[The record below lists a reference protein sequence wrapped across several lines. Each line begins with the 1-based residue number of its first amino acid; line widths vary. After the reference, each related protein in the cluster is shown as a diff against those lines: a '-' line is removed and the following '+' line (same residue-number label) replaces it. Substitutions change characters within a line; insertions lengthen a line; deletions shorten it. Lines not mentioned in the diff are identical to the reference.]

1 MFWFPISCHFSYFPL
16 FRLIKE
22 KREGL
27 LKKTKLLSTLNI
39 KQNICRAELL
49 RKEGARRRNTS
60 GTRPLSAISDSNFD
74 PFDLLGIEKAENGQ
88 ELSYGHLLVPSR
100 HYQKEKKHG
109 NVTHETTTFE
119 LTNTNALKNHG
130 VAR

>member
-1 MFWFPISCHFSYFPL
+1 MIVIAVTVKTTI
-16 FRLIKE
+16 FR
-22 KREGL
+22 
-27 LKKTKLLSTLNI
+27 
-39 KQNICRAELL
+39 RAELL

-60 GTRPLSAISDSNFD
+60 GTRPLSAISDAPFD
-74 PFDLLGIEKAENGQ
+74 PFDLLGIEKGENGQ

-109 NVTHETTTFE
+109 NVNHETTTFE
-119 LTNTNALKNHG
+119 VTSTNALKNHG

>member
-1 MFWFPISCHFSYFPL
+1 M
-16 FRLIKE
+16 
-22 KREGL
+22 
-27 LKKTKLLSTLNI
+27 
-39 KQNICRAELL
+39 
-49 RKEGARRRNTS
+49 
-60 GTRPLSAISDSNFD
+60 SAISDTAFD

-109 NVTHETTTFE
+109 SVTHETLE
-119 LTNTNALKNHG
+119 VTNTNALKNHG